1 MSEKVLKKNI
11 EILIHDA
18 MSSYQLNKP
27 YISPSQIKLEG
38 DYFKN
43 LLYQWLC
50 YEKLE
55 RPRFSVIES
64 EQKYLVKIGQINF
77 NVKIDRIDQYE
88 DGSRLLIDY
97 KTGSEV
103 PISQWK
109 KSPITSLQMPIYI
122 VFTGIE
128 NISAAGI
135 GYVHNNGVKLVGLS
149 SYAQEPIDGTITV
162 FSKEKLKTHEDQ
174 WSDLLASWEVD
185 IYKLASGYLSG
196 DARVIYNKEDELKYC
211 SVKPLLRIAERK
223 WQFEN
228 PDE

>member
-1 MSEKVLKKNI
+1 
-11 EILIHDA
+11 
-18 MSSYQLNKP
+18 MSSYQVSKP
-27 YISPSQIKLEG
+27 HISPSQIKLEG

-55 RPRFSVIES
+55 RPRFSVVDS
-64 EQKYLVKIGQINF
+64 EKKYPVKIDRISF
-77 NVKIDRIDQYE
+77 NVTIDRIDQYE
-88 DGSRLLIDY
+88 DGSRLIIDY
-97 KTGSEV
+97 KTGGQAPPV
-103 PISQWK
+103 SQWK

-122 VFTGIE
+122 VCTGVQ

-135 GYVHNNGVKLVGLS
+135 GFIHNKDVQLVGLS
-149 SYAQEPIDGTITV
+149 SYAQEPIDGMLTV
-162 FSKEKLKTHEDQ
+162 LSKDKLKIPEDQ
-174 WSDLLASWEVD
+174 WSKLITSWGVD
-185 IYKLASGYLSG
+185 IHKLASGYLSG

>member
-1 MSEKVLKKNI
+1 
-11 EILIHDA
+11 
-18 MSSYQLNKP
+18 
-27 YISPSQIKLEG
+27 
-38 DYFKN
+38 
-43 LLYQWLC
+43 
-50 YEKLE
+50 
-55 RPRFSVIES
+55 
-64 EQKYLVKIGQINF
+64 
-77 NVKIDRIDQYE
+77 
-88 DGSRLLIDY
+88 
-97 KTGSEV
+97 
-103 PISQWK
+103 
-109 KSPITSLQMPIYI
+109 MPIYI

-135 GYVHNNGVKLVGLS
+135 GYVHNNDVKLVGLS
-149 SYAQEPIDGTITV
+149 SYTQEPIDGTITV
-162 FSKEKLKTHEDQ
+162 FSKEKLKTHENQ